1 MAAAGELSPH
11 GRTSVTWPS
20 GTPFKPELV
29 MEAGNRAISPAKS
42 EALTMGSLSM
52 LTTGQDIAR
61 APLVTFEATSAAA
74 AQAARLAARIA
85 ADHPEFWPETIRA
98 LMVHS
103 AEWTVPMLAALERQP
118 GKKDRYELLRRSG
131 GRSLRGSDRELRSKL
146 RPPAQCDG
154 GRRLVPF

>member
-1 MAAAGELSPH
+1 FDGPDVSSERNTCGYTDLTQIREPGYQRWTPMAAGGELSPH

-74 AQAARLAARIA
+74 AQ
-85 ADHPEFWPETIRA
+85 
-98 LMVHS
+98 
-103 AEWTVPMLAALERQP
+103 
-118 GKKDRYELLRRSG
+118 
-131 GRSLRGSDRELRSKL
+131 
-146 RPPAQCDG
+146 
-154 GRRLVPF
+154 